1 MLGLGLEGIELH
13 SDADV
18 GEIHEVPMQRVMF
31 PHVVDLAPQ
40 PLRVTLTVGLHR
52 VPKTGKCAMCGLRRV
67 RFTIGIADVLVGP
80 ALCAACAG
88 IR

>member
-40 PLRVTLTVGLHR
+40 QYWSMKLLPN
-52 VPKTGKCAMCGLRRV
+52 M
-67 RFTIGIADVLVGP
+67 
-80 ALCAACAG
+80 
-88 IR
+88 IRIS